1 MMEFDLNLLRV
12 LVVLDQTRH
21 VGRAAE
27 HLKMSQSGF
36 SSALSRLRR
45 RMGDELFVRTG
56 AGMKPTTQGLE
67 LAEAARGVLQDV
79 EQKMFGRAS
88 FIPSEAA
95 VAFRVAASDV
105 GEVVFAP
112 PLVRHLAE
120 HAPFASLH
128 IVSPASMPLAEAL
141 SSGDVD
147 VAIGYFPDLERD
159 RFFRQALYSHT
170 YACIVRKGHP
180 VLSTGMTRAAYRSLS
195 HAVVSTPARSNSLL
209 EKALVRQRIRRHV
222 ALSSPHHLALASTVA
237 NSDLVATVPLGT
249 AADMARSGAVVMTAL
264 PFRPPVFTI
273 YQYWHRRTHQG
284 PAFQWLRA
292 QIKTLFNAETD
303 PYARSSQA
311 LYGREDAC

>member
-1 MMEFDLNLLRV
+1 MDFDLNLLRV

-36 SSALSRLRR
+36 SSALARLRR

-56 AGMKPTTQGLE
+56 AGMKPTTQGME
-67 LAEAARGVLQDV
+67 LAETARSVLQEV
-79 EQKMFGRAS
+79 EQKMIGRAS
-88 FIPSEAA
+88 FIPREAT
-95 VAFRVAASDV
+95 VAFHVAASDA

-120 HAPFASLH
+120 YAPFASLH
-128 IVSPASMPLAEAL
+128 IISPTIMPLAETLA
-141 SSGDVD
+141 SGDAE

-159 RFFRQALYSHT
+159 RFFRQTLYSHT

-180 VLSTGMTRAAYRSLS
+180 VLSTGMTRNAYKSLS

-222 ALSSPHHLALASTVA
+222 AFSSPHHLTLASTVA

-249 AADMARSGAVVMTAL
+249 ASDMARSGAVVMTAL
-264 PFRPPVFTI
+264 PFQPPAFTI
-273 YQYWHRRTHQG
+273 YQYWHRRTHKG
-284 PAFQWLRA
+284 PAFQWLRL
-292 QIKTLFNAETD
+292 QIKTLFNADTD
-303 PYARSSQA
+303 PYS
-311 LYGREDAC
+311 

>member
-1 MMEFDLNLLRV
+1 MDFDLNLLRV

-36 SSALSRLRR
+36 SSALARLRR

-56 AGMKPTTQGLE
+56 AGMKPTTQGME
-67 LAEAARGVLQDV
+67 LAETARSVLQEV
-79 EQKMFGRAS
+79 EQKMIGPAS
-88 FIPSEAA
+88 FIPREAT
-95 VAFRVAASDV
+95 VAFHVAASDA

-120 HAPFASLH
+120 YAPFASLH
-128 IVSPASMPLAEAL
+128 IISPTIMPLAETLA
-141 SSGDVD
+141 SGDAE

-159 RFFRQALYSHT
+159 RFFRQTLYSHT

-180 VLSTGMTRAAYRSLS
+180 VLSTGMTRNAYKSLS

-222 ALSSPHHLALASTVA
+222 AFSSPHHLTLASTVA

-249 AADMARSGAVVMTAL
+249 ASDMARSGSVVMTAL
-264 PFRPPVFTI
+264 PFQPPAFTI
-273 YQYWHRRTHQG
+273 YQYWHRRTHKG
-284 PAFQWLRA
+284 PAFQWLRL
-292 QIKTLFNAETD
+292 QIKTLFNADTD
-303 PYARSSQA
+303 PYS
-311 LYGREDAC
+311 

>member
-1 MMEFDLNLLRV
+1 MDFDLNLLRV
-12 LVVLDQTRH
+12 LVALDQTRH

-36 SSALSRLRR
+36 SSALARLRR
-45 RMGDELFVRTG
+45 QMGDDLFVRTG

-67 LAEAARGVLQDV
+67 LAETARNVLQEV
-79 EQKMFGRAS
+79 EQKMFGRTS
-88 FIPSEAA
+88 FIPSEAE
-95 VAFRVAASDV
+95 VAFHVAASDA

-128 IVSPASMPLAEAL
+128 IISPTIMPLAETLA
-141 SSGDVD
+141 SGDAE

-180 VLSTGMTRAAYRSLS
+180 VLSTGMTRNAYKSLS

-209 EKALVRQRIRRHV
+209 EKALVRQRIPRHV
-222 ALSSPHHLALASTVA
+222 AFSSPHHLTLASTVA

-249 AADMARSGAVVMTAL
+249 ASDMARSGAVVVTAL
-264 PFRPPVFTI
+264 PFQPPTFTI
-273 YQYWHRRTHQG
+273 YQYWHRRTHKG
-284 PAFQWLRA
+284 PAFQWLRV
-292 QIKTLFNAETD
+292 QIKTLFNADTD
-303 PYARSSQA
+303 PYR
-311 LYGREDAC
+311 

>member
-1 MMEFDLNLLRV
+1 MDFDLNLLRV

-36 SSALSRLRR
+36 SSALARLRR

-56 AGMKPTTQGLE
+56 AGMKPTTQGME
-67 LAEAARGVLQDV
+67 LAETARSVLQEV
-79 EQKMFGRAS
+79 EQKMIGPAS
-88 FIPSEAA
+88 FIPREAT
-95 VAFRVAASDV
+95 VAFHVAASDA

-120 HAPFASLH
+120 YAPFASLH
-128 IVSPASMPLAEAL
+128 IISPTIMPLAETLA
-141 SSGDVD
+141 SGDAE

-159 RFFRQALYSHT
+159 RFFRQTLYSHT

-180 VLSTGMTRAAYRSLS
+180 VLSTGMTRNAYKSLS

-222 ALSSPHHLALASTVA
+222 AFSSPHHLTLASTVA

-249 AADMARSGAVVMTAL
+249 ASDMARSGAVVMTAL
-264 PFRPPVFTI
+264 PFQPPAFTI
-273 YQYWHRRTHQG
+273 YQYWHRRTHKG
-284 PAFQWLRA
+284 PAFQWLRL
-292 QIKTLFNAETD
+292 QIKTLFNADTD
-303 PYARSSQA
+303 PYS
-311 LYGREDAC
+311 